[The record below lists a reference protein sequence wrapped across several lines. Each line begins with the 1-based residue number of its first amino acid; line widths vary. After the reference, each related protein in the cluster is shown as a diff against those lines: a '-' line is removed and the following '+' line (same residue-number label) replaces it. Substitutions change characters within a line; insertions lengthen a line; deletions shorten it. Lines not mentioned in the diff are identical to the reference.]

1 MNLDSRPIN
10 YLHSLKIQEHSCI
23 FNNRQK
29 CIKWIESYSWRR
41 KKKRIHFYREIFH
54 YISRKLIISQRY
66 SVSSALYNVHAYHN
80 IYMIPHCQTEQKTR
94 ERRKAKIQ
102 YNIILPQV
110 PSQVIF
116 IINKLECNFFLCFL
130 LLPVV
135 QDVIKNYA
143 IITENFSFC
152 LRYGN
157 INWRNYLDSW
167 DSILWTIF
175 LVNGFGEGEMLRFE
189 KDIIYREIFLFGV

>member
-116 IINKLECNFFLCFL
+116 IINKLECNFFLCF
-130 LLPVV
+130 
-135 QDVIKNYA
+135 A
-143 IITENFSFC
+143 FFSC
-152 LRYGN
+152 RCPRCHKKLCN
-157 INWRNYLDSW
+157 H
-167 DSILWTIF
+167 
-175 LVNGFGEGEMLRFE
+175 NG
-189 KDIIYREIFLFGV
+189 KFLFLFTIWEYQLAKLFGQLGFDFVDDFFFVFW